1 MKASHLILGTQREN
15 PADAEI
21 ISHQLMIRA
30 GLIRQVSSG
39 IYNWLPL
46 GKKVLQKIENIIRKG
61 MNDAGAQEILMP
73 MVQPASLWEESG
85 RIDQYGQELLVFFD
99 RHENK
104 FCLGPTH
111 EEIITD
117 LCKNLITSYKQLP
130 LNLYQ
135 IQTKF
140 RDEIR
145 PRFGVMRSREFI
157 MKDAY
162 SFDLDKEGMDKSYSI
177 MKEAYIQIFDA
188 IGLDYRIVKADSG
201 AIGGSDS
208 EEFHVL
214 ADSGE
219 DLLAFSDK
227 SDYAINA
234 ELLAELQEG
243 QDPASLEGMPS
254 PDGKGLLKLKRGIE
268 VGHIFKL
275 GRKYSE
281 VLNLRIQ
288 GEDKDIYPEMGCYGI
303 GASRIVAAAIEQNY
317 DDKGIIWPKSLAPF
331 EVAIVEVNQKSKDEI
346 KKKCLEIYQLLKDNN
361 IDVLW
366 DDRDKRPGVKF
377 ADMEVTGIPFII
389 IIGERTIE
397 TGEIELKERKDEKP
411 KLVSHQDLVSIIK
424 S

>member
-1 MKASHLILGTQREN
+1 MT
-15 PADAEI
+15 
-21 ISHQLMIRA
+21 
-30 GLIRQVSSG
+30 
-39 IYNWLPL
+39 
-46 GKKVLQKIENIIRKG
+46 
-61 MNDAGAQEILMP
+61 
-73 MVQPASLWEESG
+73 
-85 RIDQYGQELLVFFD
+85 
-99 RHENK
+99 
-104 FCLGPTH
+104 
-111 EEIITD
+111 
-117 LCKNLITSYKQLP
+117 
-130 LNLYQ
+130 LYQ

-162 SFDLDKEGMDKSYSI
+162 SFDLDKESLNKSYLI
-177 MKEAYIQIFDA
+177 MKEAYIKIFNNL
-188 IGLDYRIVKADSG
+188 GLDYRVVKADSG

-234 ELLAELQEG
+234 ELLIELQEG
-243 QDPASLEGMPS
+243 QDPYSLDGKPS
-254 PDGKGLLKLKRGIE
+254 PDGKGSLKLKKGIE

-288 GEDKDIYPEMGCYGI
+288 GEDQDIHPEMGCYGI
-303 GASRIVAAAIEQNY
+303 GASRIVAASIEQNH

-331 EVAIVEVNQKSKDEI
+331 EVAIVEVNP
-346 KKKCLEIYQLLKDNN
+346 KKKVEITNRCSEIYNSFKENG

-377 ADMEVTGIPFII
+377 ADMEVTGIPLII

-424 S
+424 G

>member
-1 MKASHLILGTQREN
+1 MKASQLILGTQREN
-15 PADAEI
+15 PSDAEI

-30 GLIRQVSSG
+30 GLVRQVSSG
-39 IYNWLPL
+39 IYNWLPI
-46 GKKVLQKIENIIRKG
+46 GKKVLQKVENIVRSEMDK
-61 MNDAGAQEILMP
+61 AGAQEILMP
-73 MVQPASLWEESG
+73 MVQPASLWEDSG
-85 RIDQYGQELLVFFD
+85 RIDQYGQELLVFLD

-111 EEIITD
+111 EEVITD
-117 LCKNLITSYKQLP
+117 LCKNLLTSYKQLP
-130 LNLYQ
+130 VTLYQ

-145 PRFGVMRSREFI
+145 PRFGVMRSREFL

-162 SFDLDKEGMDKSYSI
+162 SFDLNKESLDNSYSV
-177 MKEAYIQIFDA
+177 MKEAYINIFNA
-188 IGLDYRIVKADSG
+188 IGLDYRVVKADSG

-234 ELLAELQEG
+234 ELLTELQEG
-243 QDPASLEGMPS
+243 QDPFSLEGKPS
-254 PDGKGLLKLKRGIE
+254 PDGKGILKLKKGIE

-275 GRKYSE
+275 GKKYSE

-288 GEDKDIYPEMGCYGI
+288 GEDQDINPEMGCYGI
-303 GASRIVAAAIEQNY
+303 GVSRIVAASIEQNH

-331 EVAIVEVNQKSKDEI
+331 EVAIVEVNPKKKQEI
-346 KKKCLEIYQLLKDNN
+346 KDKCSEIYQLFIENN
-361 IDVLW
+361 LETLW
-366 DDRDKRPGVKF
+366 DDRNKRPGVKF
-377 ADMEVTGIPFII
+377 TDMEVTGIPVTV
-389 IIGERTIE
+389 IIGERTLE
-397 TGEIELKERKDEKP
+397 TGEIEIKERQDEKP
-411 KLVSHQDLVSIIK
+411 KLVSHQDLISIIK
-424 S
+424 D

>member
-1 MKASHLILGTQREN
+1 MKASQLILGTQREN
-15 PADAEI
+15 PSDAEI

-30 GLIRQVSSG
+30 GLVRQVSSG
-39 IYNWLPL
+39 IYNWLPI
-46 GKKVLQKIENIIRKG
+46 GKKVLQKVENIVRSEMDK
-61 MNDAGAQEILMP
+61 AGAQEILMP
-73 MVQPASLWEESG
+73 MVQPASLWEDSG
-85 RIDQYGQELLVFFD
+85 RIDQYGQELLVFLD

-111 EEIITD
+111 EEVITD
-117 LCKNLITSYKQLP
+117 LCKNLLTSYKQLP
-130 LNLYQ
+130 VTLYQ

-145 PRFGVMRSREFI
+145 PRFGVMRSREFL

-162 SFDLDKEGMDKSYSI
+162 SFDLNKESLDNSYSV
-177 MKEAYIQIFDA
+177 MKEAYINIFNA
-188 IGLDYRIVKADSG
+188 IGLDYRVVKADSG

-234 ELLAELQEG
+234 ELLTELQEG
-243 QDPASLEGMPS
+243 QDPFSLEGKPS
-254 PDGKGLLKLKRGIE
+254 PDGKGILKLKKGIE

-275 GRKYSE
+275 GKKYSE

-288 GEDKDIYPEMGCYGI
+288 GEDQDINPEMGCYGI
-303 GASRIVAAAIEQNY
+303 GVSRIVAASIEQNH

-331 EVAIVEVNQKSKDEI
+331 EVAIVEVNPKKKQEI
-346 KKKCLEIYQLLKDNN
+346 KDKCSEIYQLFIENN
-361 IDVLW
+361 LETLW

-377 ADMEVTGIPFII
+377 TDMEVTGIPVTV
-389 IIGERTIE
+389 IIGERTLE
-397 TGEIELKERKDEKP
+397 TGEIEIKDRQDEKP
-411 KLVSHQDLVSIIK
+411 KLVSHQDLISIIK
-424 S
+424 D